1 MSKSVKQER
10 TRGYLDNL
18 AQQRKDRRA
27 ARDLKAVVLND
38 VEDVMFSLP
47 LAQDFNL
54 FMKYVYISSLR
65 CTFAWHHQQ
74 HRSVNAGQISSE
86 KTIAMPVPQ
95 SEWFD

>member
-47 LAQDFNL
+47 LAQDF
-54 FMKYVYISSLR
+54 
-65 CTFAWHHQQ
+65 
-74 HRSVNAGQISSE
+74 E
-86 KTIAMPVPQ
+86 
-95 SEWFD
+95 